1 MRHLHS
7 IVLELWVSLASKKV
21 VQTELGEDEYEVL
34 SAVARREGITIKEAA
49 RRALLEWSMMGID
62 LTQDPLF
69 RLKPV
74 RFREKIRSSEID
86 RFLYHAK

>member
-1 MRHLHS
+1 M
-7 IVLELWVSLASKKV
+7 

-34 SAVARREGITIKEAA
+34 STVAKREGLTIKEAA
-49 RRALLEWSMMGID
+49 RRALLEWSVSGLD
-62 LTQDPLF
+62 LKEDSIF

-74 RFREKIRSSEID
+74 KFREKIKASEID

>member
-1 MRHLHS
+1 M
-7 IVLELWVSLASKKV
+7 ASRKV

-34 SAVARREGITIKEAA
+34 SIVAKREGLTIKEAA
-49 RRALLEWSMMGID
+49 RRALLQWSVSGLD
-62 LTQDPLF
+62 LKEDSIF

-74 RFREKIRSSEID
+74 KFREKIKASEID

>member
-1 MRHLHS
+1 M
-7 IVLELWVSLASKKV
+7 ASRKV

-34 SAVARREGITIKEAA
+34 STVAKREGLTIKEAA
-49 RRALLEWSMMGID
+49 RRALLEWSVSGLD
-62 LTQDPLF
+62 LKEDSIF

-74 RFREKIRSSEID
+74 KFREKIKASEID